1 MRIVEN
7 SSSRLR
13 LRDRTLWIS
22 AVCFGTA
29 VILAVGAALHPGQPG
44 FLVSTAL
51 LILFVLAFLRA
62 TDVTFDKTTH
72 VCDIRR
78 LDVLRLKRMRFA
90 FADIRDAQ
98 VEYASVDDATTLSCR
113 LSLVTTSGK
122 VPLSTA
128 YEPDATRY
136 DAMRD
141 AVLETILA
149 GRPRPTA
156 VDPVRMLVEEGRI
169 IDAVALLRQREKVNL
184 ATALTRVN
192 ALRDQLRA

>member
-1 MRIVEN
+1 V
-7 SSSRLR
+7 
-13 LRDRTLWIS
+13 
-22 AVCFGTA
+22 VCFGAA
-29 VILAVGAALHPGQPG
+29 VILAAGAALHPDRPG
-44 FLVSTAL
+44 FLVSTGL
-51 LILFVLAFLRA
+51 LIIFALAFLRA
-62 TDVTFDKTTH
+62 TDVTFDKAMR

-78 LDVLRLKRMRFA
+78 LDVMRLKRVRLSFD
-90 FADIRDAQ
+90 DILDAR
-98 VEYASVDDATTLSCR
+98 VEFASVDDATTLSCR

-128 YEPDATRY
+128 YEPDEACY

-141 AVLETILA
+141 AVLDTILA
-149 GRPRPTA
+149 GRPRPPA
-156 VDPVRMLVEEGRI
+156 ADPVRMLVEEGRI